1 MHSQSAIAH
10 SALLDGI
17 ASGTYLPGEKLNE
30 VNVAQSLGISR
41 NTLREAFATL
51 VSEGLLERIPNRG
64 VFIAEPTRED
74 LADMYAARM
83 VLEPGALLWGRREGL
98 DELDGIVAS
107 AEKLRDSAGSNTS
120 DETIRAIADANQDFH
135 RAIVA
140 SAGSAGLNHSM
151 DRILAQMRLGF
162 ARANRLNHEFHVE
175 FIAQNRTV
183 TDLITEKRWELAAN
197 QLAGFL
203 QRTSD
208 NIERYFG

>member
-10 SALLDGI
+10 SALLEGI

-83 VLEPGALLWGRREGL
+83 VLEPGALLWGQREGL
-98 DELDGIVAS
+98 DELEGIVAS
-107 AEKLRDSAGSNTS
+107 AEKLRDSAGSKAS
-120 DETIRAIADANQDFH
+120 EEDIRAIADANQDFH

-140 SAGSAGLNHSM
+140 SAGSAGLDHSM

>member
-64 VFIAEPTRED
+64 VFITEPTRED

-98 DELDGIVAS
+98 DELEGIVAS
-107 AEKLRDSAGSNTS
+107 AEKLRDSAGSNAS
-120 DETIRAIADANQDFH
+120 EEDIRAIADANQDFH

-183 TDLITEKRWELAAN
+183 TDLIAEQRWELAAN

-203 QRTSD
+203 QRTTD

>member
-64 VFIAEPTRED
+64 VFITEPTRED

-98 DELDGIVAS
+98 DELEGIVAS
-107 AEKLRDSAGSNTS
+107 VEKLRDSAGSNAS
-120 DETIRAIADANQDFH
+120 EEDIRAIADANQDFH

-183 TDLITEKRWELAAN
+183 TDLIAEERWQEAAN

-203 QRTSD
+203 QRTGD

>member
-17 ASGTYLPGEKLNE
+17 ASGAYLPGEKLNE

-107 AEKLRDSAGSNTS
+107 AEKLRDSAGSNAS
-120 DETIRAIADANQDFH
+120 EEDIRAIADANQDFH

-162 ARANRLNHEFHVE
+162 ARANRINHQFHVE

-183 TDLITEKRWELAAN
+183 TDLIAEQRWELAAN

-203 QRTSD
+203 QRTTD

>member
-64 VFIAEPTRED
+64 VFITEPTRED

-98 DELDGIVAS
+98 DELEGIVS
-107 AEKLRDSAGSNTS
+107 TAEELRDSAGSNAS
-120 DETIRAIADANQDFH
+120 EEDIRAIADANQDFH

-183 TDLITEKRWELAAN
+183 TDLIAEERWQEAAN

-203 QRTSD
+203 QRTGD

>member
-1 MHSQSAIAH
+1 MHSQSAITH

-107 AEKLRDSAGSNTS
+107 AEKLRDSAGSNAS
-120 DETIRAIADANQDFH
+120 EEDIRAIADANQDFH

>member
-17 ASGTYLPGEKLNE
+17 ASGAYAPGEKLNE

-74 LADMYAARM
+74 LADMYAART
-83 VLEPGALLWGRREGL
+83 VLEPGALLWGQRKGL
-98 DELDGIVAS
+98 DKLEGIVS
-107 AEKLRDSAGSNTS
+107 TAEDLRDSVGSHAT
-120 DETIRAIADANQDFH
+120 DEHIRAIADANQDFH

-140 SAGSAGLNHSM
+140 SAGSEGLNQSM

-183 TDLITEKRWELAAN
+183 TDLIAEERWQEAAS

-208 NIERYFG
+208 SIERYFG

>member
-17 ASGTYLPGEKLNE
+17 ASGAYLPGERLNE

-41 NTLREAFATL
+41 NTFREAFATL

-107 AEKLRDSAGSNTS
+107 AEKLRDSAGSNAS
-120 DETIRAIADANQDFH
+120 EEDIRAIADANQDFH

-162 ARANRLNHEFHVE
+162 ARANRLNHQFHVE

-183 TDLITEKRWELAAN
+183 TDLIAEQRWELAAN

-203 QRTSD
+203 QRTTD

>member
-17 ASGTYLPGEKLNE
+17 ASGAYLPGEKLNE

-107 AEKLRDSAGSNTS
+107 AEKLRDSAGSNAS
-120 DETIRAIADANQDFH
+120 EEDIRAIADANQDFH

-162 ARANRLNHEFHVE
+162 ARANRLNHQFHVE

-183 TDLITEKRWELAAN
+183 TDLIAEQRWELAAN

-203 QRTSD
+203 QRTTD

>member
-17 ASGTYLPGEKLNE
+17 ASGAYLPGERLNE

-107 AEKLRDSAGSNTS
+107 AEKLRDSAGSNAS
-120 DETIRAIADANQDFH
+120 EEDIRAIADANQDFH

-162 ARANRLNHEFHVE
+162 ARANRLNHQFHVE

-183 TDLITEKRWELAAN
+183 TDLIAEQRWELAAN

-203 QRTSD
+203 QRTTD

>member
-98 DELDGIVAS
+98 DELEGIVS
-107 AEKLRDSAGSNTS
+107 TAEELRDSAGSNAS
-120 DETIRAIADANQDFH
+120 EEDIRAIADANQDFH

>member
-17 ASGTYLPGEKLNE
+17 ASGAYLPGERLNE

-83 VLEPGALLWGRREGL
+83 VLEPGALLWGRRQGL

-107 AEKLRDSAGSNTS
+107 AEKLRDSAGSNAS
-120 DETIRAIADANQDFH
+120 EEDIRAIADANQDFH

-151 DRILAQMRLGF
+151 DRILARMRLGF
-162 ARANRLNHEFHVE
+162 ARANRLNHQFHVE

-183 TDLITEKRWELAAN
+183 TDLIAEQRWELAAN

-203 QRTSD
+203 QRTTD

>member
-17 ASGTYLPGEKLNE
+17 ASGAYLPGEKLNE

-107 AEKLRDSAGSNTS
+107 AEKLRDSAGSNAS

-162 ARANRLNHEFHVE
+162 ARANRLNHQFHVE

-183 TDLITEKRWELAAN
+183 TDLIAEERWQEAAN

-203 QRTSD
+203 QRTGD

>member
-17 ASGTYLPGEKLNE
+17 ASGAYAPGEKLNE

-98 DELDGIVAS
+98 DELEGIVS
-107 AEKLRDSAGSNTS
+107 TAEELRDSAGANASEE
-120 DETIRAIADANQDFH
+120 DIRAIADANQDFH

-183 TDLITEKRWELAAN
+183 TDLIAEERWQEAAN

>member
-64 VFIAEPTRED
+64 VFITEPTRED

-83 VLEPGALLWGRREGL
+83 VLEPGALLWGQREGL
-98 DELDGIVAS
+98 DELEGIVS
-107 AEKLRDSAGSNTS
+107 TAEELRDSAGSNAS
-120 DETIRAIADANQDFH
+120 EEDIHAIADANQDFH

-183 TDLITEKRWELAAN
+183 TDLIAEERWQEAAS

-203 QRTSD
+203 QRTGD

>member
-17 ASGTYLPGEKLNE
+17 ASGAYLPGERLNE

-83 VLEPGALLWGRREGL
+83 VLEPGALLWGQREGL
-98 DELDGIVAS
+98 GKLEGIVAS

-175 FIAQNRTV
+175 FIAQNRKV
-183 TDLITEKRWELAAN
+183 TDLIAEERWQEAAN

-203 QRTSD
+203 QRTRD

>member
-17 ASGTYLPGEKLNE
+17 ASGAYLPGEKLNE

-83 VLEPGALLWGRREGL
+83 VLEPGALLWGQRERLGK
-98 DELDGIVAS
+98 LDGIVAS
-107 AEKLRDSAGSNTS
+107 AEKLRDSAGSNAS
-120 DETIRAIADANQDFH
+120 EEDIRAIADANQDFH

-140 SAGSAGLNHSM
+140 SAGSAGLDHSM

-162 ARANRLNHEFHVE
+162 ARANRLNHQFHVE

-183 TDLITEKRWELAAN
+183 TDLIAEQRWELAAN

-203 QRTSD
+203 QRTTD

>member
-107 AEKLRDSAGSNTS
+107 AEKLRDSAGSNAS
-120 DETIRAIADANQDFH
+120 EEDIRAIADANQDFH

-162 ARANRLNHEFHVE
+162 ARANRLNHQFHVE

-183 TDLITEKRWELAAN
+183 TDLIAEQRWELAAN

-203 QRTSD
+203 QRTTD

>member
-17 ASGTYLPGEKLNE
+17 ASGAYAPGEKLNE

-98 DELDGIVAS
+98 DELEGIVS
-107 AEKLRDSAGSNTS
+107 TAEELRDSAGSNAS
-120 DETIRAIADANQDFH
+120 EEDIRAIADANQDFH

>member
-17 ASGTYLPGEKLNE
+17 ASGAYAPGEKLNE

-64 VFIAEPTRED
+64 VFIVELSRQD
-74 LADMYAARM
+74 LSDMYAARM
-83 VLEPGALLWGRREGL
+83 VLEPGALLWGQRKGL
-98 DELDGIVAS
+98 DKLEGIVS
-107 AEKLRDSAGSNTS
+107 TAEDLRDSVGSHAT
-120 DETIRAIADANQDFH
+120 DEHIRAIADANQDFH

-140 SAGSAGLNHSM
+140 SAGSEGLNQSM

-183 TDLITEKRWELAAN
+183 TDLIAEKRWEMAAN
-197 QLAGFL
+197 QLVGFL

>member
-17 ASGTYLPGEKLNE
+17 ASGAYLPGERLNE

-83 VLEPGALLWGRREGL
+83 VLEPGALLWGQREGL
-98 DELDGIVAS
+98 GKLEGIVAS

-140 SAGSAGLNHSM
+140 SAGSAGLDHSM
-151 DRILAQMRLGF
+151 DRISAQMRLGF

-175 FIAQNRTV
+175 FIAQNRKV
-183 TDLITEKRWELAAN
+183 TDLIAEESWQEAAN

-203 QRTSD
+203 QRTRD

>member
-98 DELDGIVAS
+98 DELEGIVS
-107 AEKLRDSAGSNTS
+107 TAEELRDSAGSNAS
-120 DETIRAIADANQDFH
+120 EEDIRAIADANQDFH

-183 TDLITEKRWELAAN
+183 TDLIAEERWQEAAN

>member
-17 ASGTYLPGEKLNE
+17 ASGAYAPGEKLNE

-64 VFIAEPTRED
+64 VFIVELTRED

-83 VLEPGALLWGRREGL
+83 VLEPGALLWGQRKGL
-98 DELDGIVAS
+98 DKLEGIVS
-107 AEKLRDSAGSNTS
+107 TAEDLRDSVGSHAT
-120 DETIRAIADANQDFH
+120 DEHIRAIADANQDFH

-140 SAGSAGLNHSM
+140 SAGSEGLNQSM

-183 TDLITEKRWELAAN
+183 TDLIAEKRWEMAAN

-208 NIERYFG
+208 SIERYFG

>member
-17 ASGTYLPGEKLNE
+17 ASGAYAPGEKLNE

-74 LADMYAARM
+74 LADMYAART
-83 VLEPGALLWGRREGL
+83 VLEPGALLWGQRKGL
-98 DELDGIVAS
+98 DKLEGIVS
-107 AEKLRDSAGSNTS
+107 TAEDLRDSVGSHAT
-120 DETIRAIADANQDFH
+120 DEHIRAIADANQDFH

-140 SAGSAGLNHSM
+140 SAGSEGLNQSM

-183 TDLITEKRWELAAN
+183 TDLIAEERWQEAAS
-197 QLAGFL
+197 QLARFL
-203 QRTSD
+203 QRTGD

>member
-83 VLEPGALLWGRREGL
+83 VLEPGALLWGQREGL
-98 DELDGIVAS
+98 GKLEGIVAS

-140 SAGSAGLNHSM
+140 SAGSAGLDHSM
-151 DRILAQMRLGF
+151 DRISAHMRLGF

-175 FIAQNRTV
+175 FIAQNRKV
-183 TDLITEKRWELAAN
+183 TDLIAEESWQEAAN

-203 QRTSD
+203 QRTRD

>member
-107 AEKLRDSAGSNTS
+107 AEKLRDSAGSKAS
-120 DETIRAIADANQDFH
+120 EEDIRAIADANQDFH

-183 TDLITEKRWELAAN
+183 TDLIAEQRWELAAN

-203 QRTSD
+203 QRTTD

>member
-17 ASGTYLPGEKLNE
+17 ASGAYAPGEKLNE

-64 VFIAEPTRED
+64 VFIVELSRQD
-74 LADMYAARM
+74 LSDMYAARM
-83 VLEPGALLWGRREGL
+83 VLEPGALLWGQRKGL
-98 DELDGIVAS
+98 DKLEGIVS
-107 AEKLRDSAGSNTS
+107 TAEDLRDSVGSHAT
-120 DETIRAIADANQDFH
+120 DEHIRAIADANQDFH

-140 SAGSAGLNHSM
+140 SAGSEGLNQSM

-183 TDLITEKRWELAAN
+183 TDLIAEKRWEMAAN

>member
-17 ASGTYLPGEKLNE
+17 ASGAYLPGERLNE

-107 AEKLRDSAGSNTS
+107 AEKLRDSAGSNAS
-120 DETIRAIADANQDFH
+120 EEDIRTIADANQDFH

-162 ARANRLNHEFHVE
+162 ARANRLNHQFHVE

-183 TDLITEKRWELAAN
+183 TDLIAEQRWELAAN

-203 QRTSD
+203 QRTTD

>member
-17 ASGTYLPGEKLNE
+17 ASGAYAPGEKLNE

-98 DELDGIVAS
+98 DELEGIVS
-107 AEKLRDSAGSNTS
+107 TAEELRDSAGSNAS
-120 DETIRAIADANQDFH
+120 EEDIRAIADANQDFH

-183 TDLITEKRWELAAN
+183 TDLIAEERWQEAAN

-203 QRTSD
+203 QRTTD

>member
-17 ASGTYLPGEKLNE
+17 ASGAYLPGEKLNE

-83 VLEPGALLWGRREGL
+83 VLEPGALLWGQREGL
-98 DELDGIVAS
+98 GKLEGIVAN
-107 AEKLRDSAGSNTS
+107 AEKLRDSAGSNAS

-162 ARANRLNHEFHVE
+162 ARANRINHQFHVE

-183 TDLITEKRWELAAN
+183 TDLIAEQRWELAAN

-203 QRTSD
+203 QRTTD

>member
-107 AEKLRDSAGSNTS
+107 AEKLRDSAGSNAS
-120 DETIRAIADANQDFH
+120 EEDIRTIADANQDFH

-162 ARANRLNHEFHVE
+162 ARANRLNHQFHVE

-183 TDLITEKRWELAAN
+183 TDLIAEQRWELAAN

-203 QRTSD
+203 QRTTD

>member
-17 ASGTYLPGEKLNE
+17 ASGAYAPGEKLNE

-74 LADMYAARM
+74 LADMYAART
-83 VLEPGALLWGRREGL
+83 VLEPGALLWGQRKGL
-98 DELDGIVAS
+98 DKLEGIVS
-107 AEKLRDSAGSNTS
+107 TAEDLRDSVGSHAT
-120 DETIRAIADANQDFH
+120 DEHIRAIADANQDFH

-140 SAGSAGLNHSM
+140 SAGSEGLNQSM

-162 ARANRLNHEFHVE
+162 AGPS
-175 FIAQNRTV
+175 
-183 TDLITEKRWELAAN
+183 
-197 QLAGFL
+197 GF
-203 QRTSD
+203 RV
-208 NIERYFG
+208 R

>member
-17 ASGTYLPGEKLNE
+17 ASGAYLPGERLNE

-83 VLEPGALLWGRREGL
+83 VLEPGALLWGRRQGL

-107 AEKLRDSAGSNTS
+107 AEKLRDSAGSNAS
-120 DETIRAIADANQDFH
+120 EEDIRAIADANQDFH

-162 ARANRLNHEFHVE
+162 ARANRLNHQFHVE

-183 TDLITEKRWELAAN
+183 TDLIAEQRWELAAN

-203 QRTSD
+203 QRTTD

>member
-64 VFIAEPTRED
+64 VFITEPTRED

-107 AEKLRDSAGSNTS
+107 AEKLRDSAGSNAS
-120 DETIRAIADANQDFH
+120 EEDIRAIADANQDFH

-162 ARANRLNHEFHVE
+162 ARANRINHQFHVE

-183 TDLITEKRWELAAN
+183 TDLIAEQRWELAAN

-203 QRTSD
+203 QRTTD

>member
-17 ASGTYLPGEKLNE
+17 ASGVYAPGEKLNE

-64 VFIAEPTRED
+64 VFIVELTRED

-83 VLEPGALLWGRREGL
+83 VLEPGALLWGQRKGL
-98 DELDGIVAS
+98 DKLEGIVS
-107 AEKLRDSAGSNTS
+107 TAEDLRDSVGSHAT
-120 DETIRAIADANQDFH
+120 DEHIRAIADANQDFH

-140 SAGSAGLNHSM
+140 SAGSEGLNQSM

-183 TDLITEKRWELAAN
+183 TDLIAEKRWEMAAN

-208 NIERYFG
+208 SIERYFG

>member
-17 ASGTYLPGEKLNE
+17 ASGAYAPGEKLNE

-74 LADMYAARM
+74 LADMYAART
-83 VLEPGALLWGRREGL
+83 VLEPGALLWGQRKGL
-98 DELDGIVAS
+98 DKLEGIVS
-107 AEKLRDSAGSNTS
+107 TAEDLRDSVGSHAT
-120 DETIRAIADANQDFH
+120 DEHIRAIADANQDFH

-140 SAGSAGLNHSM
+140 SAGSEGLNQSM

-183 TDLITEKRWELAAN
+183 TDLIAEERWQEAAS

-203 QRTSD
+203 QRTGD

>member
-83 VLEPGALLWGRREGL
+83 VLEPGALLWGQREGL
-98 DELDGIVAS
+98 DELEGIVAS
-107 AEKLRDSAGSNTS
+107 AEKLRDSAGSKAS
-120 DETIRAIADANQDFH
+120 EEDIRAIADANQDFH

>member
-107 AEKLRDSAGSNTS
+107 AEKLRDSAGSKAS
-120 DETIRAIADANQDFH
+120 EEDIRAIADANQDFH

>member
-64 VFIAEPTRED
+64 VFITEPTRED

-107 AEKLRDSAGSNTS
+107 AEKLRDSASSNAS
-120 DETIRAIADANQDFH
+120 EEDIRAIADANQDFH

-162 ARANRLNHEFHVE
+162 ARANRINHQFRVE

-183 TDLITEKRWELAAN
+183 TDLIAEQRWELAAN

-203 QRTSD
+203 QRTTD